1 MLLDNKDCWIDVL
14 LDDTEKDK
22 FFNSIA
28 SLQAFLLRD
37 VVYENIEGLMNELTS
52 CKLNNPFYIKVE
64 LADAEVERHTVWD
77 IIKRIVEIGT
87 DVVRL
92 ECRLY
97 PLMYPQERTF
107 SISSSVILER
117 FAMKKVEPFREP
129 SESLEQIKKEL
140 GVLDESQNKVDDS
153 MKLIKKLYALER
165 RTKLIRVTWCTE
177 PYQFDFTNVK
187 AQLMTSIHECIR
199 TLNAEVTAH
208 IYDLIKK

>member
-1 MLLDNKDCWIDVL
+1 MLLDNKECWLDVL
-14 LDDTEKDK
+14 LDDVEKDK

-92 ECRLY
+92 ECKL
-97 PLMYPQERTF
+97 LGIF
-107 SISSSVILER
+107 C
-117 FAMKKVEPFREP
+117 K
-129 SESLEQIKKEL
+129 KKEML
-140 GVLDESQNKVDDS
+140 LRLLFKIRAI
-153 MKLIKKLYALER
+153 LIYPAK
-165 RTKLIRVTWCTE
+165 
-177 PYQFDFTNVK
+177 
-187 AQLMTSIHECIR
+187 
-199 TLNAEVTAH
+199 
-208 IYDLIKK
+208 

>member
-1 MLLDNKDCWIDVL
+1 MLLDNKECWLDVL
-14 LDDTEKDK
+14 LDDVEKDK

-92 ECRLY
+92 ECRL
-97 PLMYPQERTF
+97 LGIF
-107 SISSSVILER
+107 C
-117 FAMKKVEPFREP
+117 K
-129 SESLEQIKKEL
+129 KKEML
-140 GVLDESQNKVDDS
+140 LRLLFKIRAI
-153 MKLIKKLYALER
+153 LIYPAK
-165 RTKLIRVTWCTE
+165 
-177 PYQFDFTNVK
+177 
-187 AQLMTSIHECIR
+187 
-199 TLNAEVTAH
+199 
-208 IYDLIKK
+208 